1 MPLGLS
7 WGTAYTHP
15 AYEPNRLLA
24 CIAVPPSLSLP
35 PSLTSP
41 IPSSPLAMATDG
53 GREYPPRPLRSRPR
67 LHSFLP
73 TPLARGPA
81 SSLSVPDSASVSVCS
96 IDSVHRDASQQQVS
110 HRTRASPR
118 ILGSFFDPG
127 FPGRER
133 VSRCRLVRALP
144 FGDVGM
150 HVLRWSVRD
159 ETNCGLPR
167 THANICPAGGE
178 RPRRRAHARTAPVAL
193 A

>member
-1 MPLGLS
+1 MNP
-7 WGTAYTHP
+7 TAC
-15 AYEPNRLLA
+15 LLA
-24 CIAVPPSLSLP
+24 SQSHPLSLP
-35 PSLTSP
+35 FFDF
-41 IPSSPLAMATDG
+41 TDSIVTTRHG
-53 GREYPPRPLRSRPR
+53 HRWRPR
-67 LHSFLP
+67 ISTPAPPQSSP
-73 TPLARGPA
+73 TPLLPSHAFGPRPGL
-81 SSLSVPDSASVSVCS
+81 LSFRAGFRERFRVFDRFRPS
-96 IDSVHRDASQQQVS
+96 RDASQQQVS
-110 HRTRASPR
+110 HRTRASPRTR